1 MSPAES
7 RSPFVIIKCVLLD
20 VPYDHLE
27 KGQSQCGHLWFIS
40 VNTRPGCDSRA
51 CCVHKREE
59 EEMYETA
66 YVCVYL
72 MDNSGHSGSLCGCSW
87 KSLFSWPHLHCIDF
101 HNDKRTNLYGTPYT
115 ASGWSLTEFII
126 TESLIFYVFLFMC
139 FTRNMFI
146 HLYLILE
153 NEEALLKETF
163 YGSDFL

>member
-40 VNTRPGCDSRA
+40 VNTCPGCDSRA

-101 HNDKRTNLYGTPYT
+101 HNDKRTNCMAPRILHLDDHSLNLLLLNLWYFMFFFSCVSPEICLYT
-115 ASGWSLTEFII
+115 FIW
-126 TESLIFYVFLFMC
+126 F
-139 FTRNMFI
+139 
-146 HLYLILE
+146 
-153 NEEALLKETF
+153 
-163 YGSDFL
+163 